1 MIINSVNNNKIKEL
15 SKLNNTKYRK
25 DANIFLVEGF
35 HLVEEAYKN
44 NLLKEVYSIDDI
56 DYFDVPIT
64 VVSEPVMKKL
74 TNMASIPTMIGVVY
88 KKKDTLKGN
97 KVLILDGIQDPGN
110 LGTIIRSGVAF
121 DVDTIVLSKDTVDLY
136 NSKVVR
142 ATEGM
147 LFNINIIEEELI
159 DFIPR
164 LKSMGYKI
172 YSTNVEDGK
181 NIKDI
186 EDYNKYAIIVGNEGN
201 GVKKEISALCDGFI
215 YIKMNKKCE
224 SLNVG
229 VATSII
235 LYELKR

>member
-25 DANIFLVEGF
+25 DADIFLVEGF

-56 DYFDVPIT
+56 DYFDVTIT

-172 YSTNVEDGK
+172 YSTNVDDGK

>member
-25 DANIFLVEGF
+25 DADIFLVEGF

-172 YSTNVEDGK
+172 YSTNVD
-181 NIKDI
+181 NIHLLLIRASIPTCIDALDARILLNCSIAHERELEGPNKSLPVAKLMM
-186 EDYNKYAIIVGNEGN
+186 KYAIDV
-201 GVKKEISALCDGFI
+201 S
-215 YIKMNKKCE
+215 
-224 SLNVG
+224 
-229 VATSII
+229 SI
-235 LYELKR
+235 